1 MFSAVTSAKMNFQ
14 AFFIGIIHMND
25 FIFVFFVVEKSSLFV
40 YASKL
45 NSNSNSKNRQTFS
58 FHHQLSTQHLPR
70 PHNLPH
76 NKKTYKLI
84 FIQH

>member
-1 MFSAVTSAKMNFQ
+1 MFSTATSAKMNFQ
-14 AFFIGIIHMND
+14 AFFIGIVHMND

-45 NSNSNSKNRQTFS
+45 SSNSKNRQTS
-58 FHHQLSTQHLPR
+58 PFHHQLFHPTPSPPAQSSSQQ
-70 PHNLPH
+70 
-76 NKKTYKLI
+76 KKYKLI